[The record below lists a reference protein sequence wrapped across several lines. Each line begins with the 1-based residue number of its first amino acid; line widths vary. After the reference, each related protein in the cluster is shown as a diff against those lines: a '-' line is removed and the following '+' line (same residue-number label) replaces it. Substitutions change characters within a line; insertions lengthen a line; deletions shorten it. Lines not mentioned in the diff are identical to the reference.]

1 MAQSQW
7 NADLY
12 LQFAN
17 ERTQPVHDLVNRI
30 QLTNPR
36 RIMDLGCGPG
46 NSTAVLRRRWPESQV
61 AGLDHSEEMIAKA
74 RESYPSGVWQ
84 QGDAATWVPEEPFDL
99 VFSNA
104 MLQWIPQH
112 EMVCPH
118 LLNQVAE
125 KGALAVQVP
134 AHYDS
139 PLHREIVDVS
149 RDPVW
154 TSRMEGAR
162 RTLTNH
168 SPAFYYDLL
177 APLASRLDVW
187 ETTYYHVLPGPES
200 VLEWFRATGLRP
212 FLDALESSEEKRRFE
227 AILLERYALTY
238 PRRPN
243 HSILFPFRRLFFV
256 AYRY

>member
-1 MAQSQW
+1 MPEW

-30 QLTNPR
+30 HLLNPR

-46 NSTAVLRRRWPESQV
+46 NSTEVLRRRWPESQV
-61 AGLDHSEEMIAKA
+61 SGLDNSEEMIAKA
-74 RESYPSGVWQ
+74 RKSHPEGAWQ
-84 QGDAATWVPEEPFDL
+84 HGDAATWVAGEPFDL

-112 EMVCPH
+112 EVVCPH
-118 LLNQVAE
+118 LLQQVASH
-125 KGALAVQVP
+125 GALAVQVP

-139 PLHREIVDVS
+139 ALHREIVDVS
-149 RDPVW
+149 LDPAW
-154 TSRMEGAR
+154 SSRMEFAR
-162 RTLTNH
+162 RALTNH

-177 APLASRLDVW
+177 SPLVARLDVW
-187 ETTYYHVLPGPES
+187 ETTYHHVLPGPES

-212 FLDALESSEEKRRFE
+212 FLEALKAGEESRRFE

-243 HSILFPFRRLFFV
+243 GSILFPFRRLFFV